1 MPAIDALQDL
11 KQELI
16 RKSTNGSVF
25 IAEHSV
31 GATIDEATLFHA
43 TTGDLVAAGLPAD
56 YSDLGFTTDAGAQ
69 FARAITES
77 NITSW
82 QSISPTRSDTTADT
96 TTLQVSCQETK
107 LATIG
112 LYTGSAQATIKTTPT
127 ANGVVRIDKPSTP
140 TARYYRLLSIAVD
153 EQDIGEIVIA
163 RYLPKSK
170 VTSYDNQNF
179 DKSDNAVPWSVTFTG
194 FIDDAVGTAES
205 YMFGGAGWK
214 ALLTSMGFTLGP

>member
-25 IAEHSV
+25 IGEHAIA
-31 GATIDEATLFHA
+31 ATIDETTLFDA
-43 TTGDLVAAGLPAD
+43 TSGDLDALPAD
-56 YSDLGFTTDAGAQ
+56 YADLGYTTDAGAQ

-107 LATIG
+107 LETIG
-112 LYTGSAQATIKTTPT
+112 LYVGAAQATIKTTPDPS
-127 ANGVVRIDKPSTP
+127 GVVRIDKPVTP
-140 TARYYRLLSIAVD
+140 VVRYYRVLSIAVD
-153 EQDIGEIVIA
+153 EQDVGEIVIA
-163 RYLPKSK
+163 RYLPKAK
-170 VTSYDNQNF
+170 VTNYDNQNF

-194 FIDDAVGTAES
+194 FVDDVVGTAES
-205 YMFGGAGWK
+205 YLFGGAGWK
-214 ALLTSMGFTLGP
+214 ALLTSMGFTLGT